1 MLVRKLDVRRHHFLG
16 VPLDYVSWNDA
27 VDLATRAMG
36 DRFRLQMGDVN
47 VSKVIDAQSDPH
59 FRKWLEDSDVV
70 CADGVGVIWGCHLL
84 GIPVADRVTGIDLM
98 TRVIAV
104 CEQRGF
110 RPYFLGAT
118 ETVIKDLVNQLQR
131 RHPNLKIA
139 GWRNGYFRP
148 EDEPAIVAEIKASG
162 ADCLFVGI
170 SSPIKERF
178 LNQYRDEFNIPL
190 QMGVGGSFDVLS
202 GHVKRAPRLMQRIG
216 LEWLFRVAQEPRR
229 LARRYYVS
237 NSRFVLLLLRSI
249 LPRVRERLGF

>member
-1 MLVRKLDVRRHHFLG
+1 MLVRELDVRRHRFLG

-36 DRFRLQMGDVN
+36 ERFRLQMGDVN
-47 VSKVIDAQSDPH
+47 VSKVIDAQSDPQ
-59 FRKWLEDSDVV
+59 FRSWLEESDVV

-98 TRVIAV
+98 TRMIAV

-118 ETVIKDLVNQLQR
+118 EAVVKDLVNQLQR
-131 RHPNLKIA
+131 RHPSLKIA

-178 LNQYRDEFNIPL
+178 LNQYRDELNIPL

-202 GHVKRAPRLMQRIG
+202 GHVKRAPRLVQRMG

-237 NSRFVLLLLRSI
+237 NSRFVFLLLRSI

>member
-1 MLVRKLDVRRHHFLG
+1 MLVRKLDVRRHYFLG
-16 VPLDYVSWNDA
+16 VPLDYVAWNDA

-36 DRFRLQMGDVN
+36 ERFRLQMGDVN
-47 VSKVIDAQSDPH
+47 VSKVIDAQSDPN

-131 RHPNLKIA
+131 RHPSLKIA

-178 LNQYRDEFNIPL
+178 LNQYRDELNIPL

-202 GHVKRAPRLMQRIG
+202 GHVKRAPRLMQRMG

>member
-1 MLVRKLDVRRHHFLG
+1 M
-16 VPLDYVSWNDA
+16 A
-27 VDLATRAMG
+27 E
-36 DRFRLQMGDVN
+36 RFRLQMGDVN
-47 VSKVIDAQSDPH
+47 VSKVIDAQSDPD
-59 FRKWLEDSDVV
+59 FRRWLEESDVV
-70 CADGVGVIWGCHLL
+70 CADGMGVIWGCYLL

-98 TRVIAV
+98 TRMLAV

-110 RPYFLGAT
+110 RPYLLGAS
-118 ETVIKDLVNQLQR
+118 EPVIKDLVNELQR
-131 RHPNLKIA
+131 RHPSLKLA

-178 LNQYRDEFNIPL
+178 LNQYRDELNIPL

-202 GHVKRAPRLMQRIG
+202 GHIKRAPRLMQRMG

-237 NSRFVLLLLRSI
+237 NSRFVVLLLRSI